1 MRLSR
6 VLLCMTSLLWS
17 CVLFTEDPWN
27 AGEDEGEI
35 ARAVEAIAELALLG
49 AGDIDKLFPESLDEA
64 YAAYG
69 ADEMEW
75 RVVL

>member
-1 MRLSR
+1 MAYTRLGGADKSETHIEWR
-6 VLLCMTSLLWS
+6 G
-17 CVLFTEDPWN
+17 
-27 AGEDEGEI
+27 AGEEGEI
-35 ARAVEAIAELALLG
+35 AKAVEAIAELALLG